1 MVSMSW
7 FVNAAALV
15 RTTLTPHALLRELQ
29 AIETSC
35 GRVRPVQ
42 ATGYQD
48 RTLDLDLLFYD
59 ELIFAAD
66 DLTIP
71 HPRMHQRLFVLEPLA
86 EIAGDR
92 VHPLMGEQMREL
104 LLDLKKID
112 NNQIVE
118 RMLWPG

>member
-1 MVSMSW
+1 MVSSSW
-7 FVNAAALV
+7 FINAATLV
-15 RTTLTPHALLRELQ
+15 QTTLTPSALLRELH
-29 AIETSC
+29 AIENRY
-35 GRVRPVQ
+35 GRVRPMQ

-59 ELIFAAD
+59 ELIFEAD
-66 DLTIP
+66 DLIIP

-92 VHPLMGEQMREL
+92 VHPLMGKHIREL
-104 LLDLKKID
+104 RLDLKKID

-118 RMLWPG
+118 RMRWPG